1 MAAVLRLA
9 PGAPPAAAPP
19 SAAGAPTPGTQ
30 YPYVPAHCTKPKEV
44 CTVYVVQLPERQGY
58 FDVPRNYRLV
68 AVPLWLMHD
77 NKQNYGVTISALP
90 ALLSRFRINI

>member
-1 MAAVLRLA
+1 MECE
-9 PGAPPAAAPP
+9 
-19 SAAGAPTPGTQ
+19 AGKWWRPYFDSPL

-77 NKQNYGVTISALP
+77 NKQNYGTTVSALP